1 MAVKKKLT
9 LEERLSQVEALINE
23 MESGTLPLEEALKRY
38 EEGMQALSALE
49 KELQSAQQKLTVLRR
64 TADGSEAEVPLEVT
78 E

>member
-64 TADGSEAEVPLEVT
+64 MADGTEAELPLEV
-78 E
+78 EE